1 MSLTE
6 SEINVIRNDDKPEL
20 LKHLEPE
27 RVLQGRRRALSAA
40 AGVAAEAGR
49 CKGGAPGWLQWYHA

>member
-49 CKGGAPGWLQWYHA
+49 CKGGAPG